1 MKNSTLFVLI
11 NMLSGM
17 GYSLVSP
24 LFPTLGKKENLSE
37 EILGWIIGIFPI
49 AGTLFTPIV
58 PILCKK
64 FSRIKLLCFAAF
76 CEASCTILY
85 GLLIFIPNFTILM
98 IIIFTLRIIHGCCS
112 AIIGTLLYS
121 LTISLSNKD
130 ETQSSLG
137 KLEIGWAAGT
147 CSGPLFASFFYKLGG
162 YSLPFIAQGMCIYIS
177 VYLSLSVDTS
187 MINEEQEDEG
197 EISFLKYLIHPEMY
211 LILFGFVIC
220 MINVTFYF
228 PCLTYHLTNNYQL
241 SVSIS
246 SLFFIIPIIPYLIIL
261 QYLDKIS
268 NKFGIYF
275 TFTCGLLLSGFSSI
289 FIFPVPPIPH
299 SVFFIFL
306 GFLMIGLGSVPV
318 FIPGLVLLGK
328 TIKKIDKNIDILSAN
343 DISSAINNLTIEL
356 GDFLGPIVGGFLTVK
371 FGFKLCCLFVS
382 LLGILYALIFIF
394 FFKTYIQNDIKT
406 IYDKK
411 NSNDIISSFKVETF
425 RMKAYSFHKIRE
437 RNNSL
442 HSSLTN

>member
-49 AGTLFTPIV
+49 SGTLFTPIV

-147 CSGPLFASFFYKLGG
+147 CSGPLFASFF
-162 YSLPFIAQGMCIYIS
+162 
-177 VYLSLSVDTS
+177 
-187 MINEEQEDEG
+187 IN
-197 EISFLKYLIHPEMY
+197 
-211 LILFGFVIC
+211 
-220 MINVTFYF
+220 
-228 PCLTYHLTNNYQL
+228 
-241 SVSIS
+241 
-246 SLFFIIPIIPYLIIL
+246 
-261 QYLDKIS
+261 
-268 NKFGIYF
+268 
-275 TFTCGLLLSGFSSI
+275 
-289 FIFPVPPIPH
+289 
-299 SVFFIFL
+299 
-306 GFLMIGLGSVPV
+306 
-318 FIPGLVLLGK
+318 
-328 TIKKIDKNIDILSAN
+328 
-343 DISSAINNLTIEL
+343 
-356 GDFLGPIVGGFLTVK
+356 
-371 FGFKLCCLFVS
+371 
-382 LLGILYALIFIF
+382 
-394 FFKTYIQNDIKT
+394 
-406 IYDKK
+406 
-411 NSNDIISSFKVETF
+411 
-425 RMKAYSFHKIRE
+425 
-437 RNNSL
+437 
-442 HSSLTN
+442 